1 MHAPLR
7 NTARTPGLQIKRI
20 REKPRYEM
28 LSVNSAIKSHQK
40 FYFPNVCSYCIYI
53 VGQNQKRQA
62 SF

>member
-20 REKPRYEM
+20 RKKPRYEM

-53 VGQNQKRQA
+53 VGQN
-62 SF
+62 